1 MTVLASGG
9 PEPYAPPMDE
19 LLHEQVAAHVEAM
32 IQRGTLRAGARAPSV
47 RRLARQRRVSVATVV
62 LAYRNLESRGV
73 LEARPQSGHYV
84 RFQPRAPLAEP
95 RPPRTFA
102 APTRPDVSELVAKVY
117 GAARDPRVVNFGTAV
132 PAAELL
138 PIDKLSRILS
148 RLARTELAQ
157 HIHYDVPPGN
167 VHLRRQIARRS
178 LEWGCTLGEGD
189 FVTTVGAME
198 ALHLALRAVTQPGDV
213 IAVESPT
220 YYGLLQLIESMGLR
234 VIEIPAQPGSG
245 LDLGA
250 LEEAI
255 AQHRV
260 RAVLAMPNFNNP
272 LGSLMP
278 EAQKREL
285 VELLARKEIP
295 LIEDD
300 LYGDLFHQGER
311 PRSAKAFDRDGNV
324 LLCGSVSKT
333 VAPGFRVGWIA
344 PGRHRE
350 RVEALKFAQ
359 SVGTPQLLQ
368 VAVAELME
376 AGGYDRHLRRMR
388 ERLAD
393 QVQRTRD
400 AIGALFPEGT
410 RVSRPQGGFVLWV
423 ELPHGVRAFDV
434 HARAL
439 AARISVA
446 PGPIFS
452 ARGKFSGYL
461 RISCGHPWTPQLEAA
476 IATLGDIVERLR
488 TRPQG
493 QRAGSAAKTETS
505 LL

>member
-1 MTVLASGG
+1 
-9 PEPYAPPMDE
+9 MDE
-19 LLHEQVAAHVEAM
+19 LLYERVAAHVEAL
-32 IQRGTLRAGARAPSV
+32 IARGTLRGGARAPSV
-47 RRLARQRRVSVATVV
+47 RKLARQQRCSVATAV
-62 LAYRNLESRGV
+62 LAYRTLEAKGV

-84 RFQPRAPLAEP
+84 RIAARPPLPEPRAT
-95 RPPRTFA
+95 RTLA
-102 APTRPDVSELVAKVY
+102 APAAPAVSSLVAKVY

-132 PAAELL
+132 PAAALL
-138 PIDKLSRILS
+138 PVERLGRIVA

-178 LEWGCTLGEGD
+178 VEWGCALGEDD

-220 YYGLLQLIESMGLR
+220 YYGLLQLIESLGLR
-234 VIEIPAQPGSG
+234 VVEIPAHPGVG
-245 LDLGA
+245 LDLAA
-250 LEEAI
+250 LEEAL

-278 EAQKREL
+278 EANKKEL
-285 VELLARKEIP
+285 VEMLARREIP

-300 LYGDLFHQGER
+300 LYGDLHHQGER

-333 VAPGFRVGWIA
+333 IAPGFRVGWIA
-344 PGRHRE
+344 PGRHRD

-359 SVGTPQLLQ
+359 SVGTPPLLQ

-376 AGGYDRHLRRMR
+376 AGGYDRHLRGMR
-388 ERLAD
+388 TALAA
-393 QVQRTRD
+393 QVQHTRD
-400 AIGALFPEGT
+400 AIATLFPPGT

-423 ELPHGVRAFDV
+423 ELPHGVRALDV
-434 HARAL
+434 HQRAL

-461 RISCGHPWTPQLEAA
+461 RLSCGHPWTPELEAA
-476 IATLGDIVERLR
+476 VRTLGQIVEGLGARPLAR
-488 TRPQG
+488 T
-493 QRAGSAAKTETS
+493 A
-505 LL
+505 